1 MLRLSV
7 DAYDSVVTFLLND
20 TDQTNKIS
28 MEWEQKAI
36 IDTANLWKRSTDTT
50 EIKKLL
56 PDLDIP
62 TKKLNLDMNYM
73 VGRSIPDELKAES
86 Q

>member
-1 MLRLSV
+1 ML
-7 DAYDSVVTFLLND
+7 TFLLND
-20 TDQTNKIS
+20 TDQTNKVA
-28 MEWEQKAI
+28 MEWEQRAI
-36 IDTANLWKRSTDTT
+36 IDTADLWKRSSDTS
-50 EIKKLL
+50 EIRKRL

-62 TKKLNLDMNYM
+62 LKKLGLDMNYM

>member
-1 MLRLSV
+1 
-7 DAYDSVVTFLLND
+7 
-20 TDQTNKIS
+20 
-28 MEWEQKAI
+28 MEWEQRAI
-36 IDTANLWKRSTDTT
+36 IDTANLWKRSSDTS

-62 TKKLNLDMNYM
+62 LRELNLDMNYM

-86 Q
+86 E